1 MIYLNRFKIRTWNR
15 RRKNGNFAWWTRL
28 LPIKKKKIVFTS
40 HHGNGFGDSP
50 KYIALAL
57 LDKEFEL
64 VWLVRQK
71 NAAIPSGIRQV
82 EYGTRKALYEL
93 ATAEIWIDNCRKR
106 FYPPKKEAQV
116 YIQTWHSPLR
126 LKQIERDAEQ
136 ELPSAY
142 VIQAKQ
148 DAKMC
153 DYMISGSSFSTELY
167 RNSFWFKGEI
177 LEVGTP
183 RCDLFFQVQHRSK
196 DRTRY
201 VLYAPTFRE
210 NSTTD
215 AYLKD
220 FERVRKALQRLGYSE
235 WKVWVRLHP
244 NLRQDT
250 ATFDFTF
257 SENVIDMSDYPDIQE
272 LLNQADWLITDYSS
286 SMFDQLIARKRCLL
300 YVPDEVVYQRQE
312 RSFYFKLDELPFPK
326 SRTIQELEQ
335 AIVNWDETAYQRD
348 VAAFHTRVETYETG
362 HATEKIVQKI
372 QEICKGDNYA

>member
-1 MIYLNRFKIRTWNR
+1 M
-15 RRKNGNFAWWTRL
+15 
-28 LPIKKKKIVFTS
+28 PIEKKKIVFTS

-57 LDKEFEL
+57 LDKGFKL

-71 NAAIPSGIRQV
+71 NQAIPSSIQQV
-82 EYGTRKALYEL
+82 EYGTKESLIEL

-106 FYPPKKEAQV
+106 LYPPKKKKQV

-126 LKQIERDAEQ
+126 LKKIERDAEHD
-136 ELPSAY
+136 LPSAY
-142 VIQAKQ
+142 VMQAKQ

-153 DYMISGSSFSTELY
+153 DYMISGSSFSTALY
-167 RNSFWFKGEI
+167 RNSFWFDGEI

-183 RCDLFFQVQHRSK
+183 RCDLFFKAPNRSL
-196 DRTRY
+196 DRTKY

-210 NSTTD
+210 NSSTD

-220 FERVRKALQRLGYSE
+220 FERIRVALEGLGYGE

-244 NLRQDT
+244 NLRQGA
-250 ATFDFTF
+250 ATYDFTF
-257 SENVIDMSDYPDIQE
+257 SEDVIDMSDYPDIQE

-286 SMFDQLIARKRCLL
+286 SMFDQLIARKRCIL
-300 YVPDEVVYQRQE
+300 YVPDEVAYQRQE
-312 RSFYFKLDELPFPK
+312 RAFYFKLDELPFPK

-335 AIVNWDETAYQRD
+335 VIIQWDETKYQKD
-348 VAAFHTRVETYETG
+348 IAAFQARVETYETG
-362 HATEKIVQKI
+362 QATQKVVQKI
-372 QEICKGDNYA
+372 QEICIGDSYV